1 MELMIKKEYCK
12 VFCYAESKF
21 SKNTI
26 LVKISK
32 DGSTE
37 NIEEELTFKNY
48 DEWKASKYYSE
59 NANFNCSDC
68 SKCSGCSDCSYY
80 KN

>member
-12 VFCYAESKF
+12 VFYYAESRH

-32 DGSTE
+32 DESSS
-37 NIEEELTFKNY
+37 NIEKELTFKNY
-48 DEWKASKYYSE
+48 DE
-59 NANFNCSDC
+59 
-68 SKCSGCSDCSYY
+68 
-80 KN
+80 